1 MIHYCPWNW
10 NKRVRTVTSVH
21 VNNMVALIP
30 SGEHLNVS
38 SVKHSLLIIVI
49 TVNRFIWDKEREEKT
64 TCQVLIFYERKDMQ
78 SFVNIHEFSL
88 TNWDPFH
95 FVIGLKYTLLRNILG
110 ILGPVSYWKKNVKA
124 VWINK

>member
-1 MIHYCPWNW
+1 M
-10 NKRVRTVTSVH
+10 VT
-21 VNNMVALIP
+21 LIP

-88 TNWDPFH
+88 TN
-95 FVIGLKYTLLRNILG
+95 
-110 ILGPVSYWKKNVKA
+110 
-124 VWINK
+124 